1 LKLESQTALSSQGNM
16 HAYAG
21 FFHKRS
27 MKLELAVAGW
37 KDWLCSWE
45 VQDKTEDKTDPRS
58 REDLFVAAI
67 AEDFIFRED
76 KTAWARLLA
85 L

>member
-1 LKLESQTALSSQGNM
+1 MLGRR
-16 HAYAG
+16 G
-21 FFHKRS
+21 

-45 VQDKTEDKTDPRS
+45 LEDKTYPQS
-58 REDLFVAAI
+58 RDLLVAAI
-67 AEDFIFRED
+67 AEDSIFLED
-76 KTAWARLLA
+76 KTAWALLLA